1 MVLIKKGKELDLD
14 LDSFTFF
21 SPFIVERILNID
33 LPS

>member
-1 MVLIKKGKELDLD
+1 MILIEEGKELDLD

-21 SPFIVERILNID
+21 FSFIMERILNID